1 MKNLKLRFVL
11 MCVATV
17 FTFGLSYAA
26 AQAQCVNRIV
36 GGSVYGD
43 YDCKLIQ
50 YCGGWC
56 YYRCSCSNLKFGA
69 SCDTVLIEAGFD
81 LSESEPVC

>member
-17 FTFGLSYAA
+17 FTLGLSYAA
-26 AQAQCVNRIV
+26 AQAQCAKIEA
-36 GGSVYGD
+36 GGTVYGD
-43 YDCKLIQ
+43 YDCRLVA
-50 YCGGWC
+50 YCEGWC
-56 YYRCSCSNLKFGA
+56 YYRCTCSNLRFGA
-69 SCDTVLIEAGFD
+69 SCDTVLIEAGYD